1 LWLKNGSSITVV
13 SKDTS
18 RGLRATAAILEECAL
33 IDEVPFNEV
42 LWPQMNIA
50 RKEVDG
56 TLNPEE
62 PSAA

>member
-1 LWLKNGSSITVV
+1 
-13 SKDTS
+13 
-18 RGLRATAAILEECAL
+18 LRATAAILEECAL